1 MFLKTWYK
9 VLAWIMATFYFFIL
23 MGVNVSMFSPGPSEA
38 QAMKWM
44 SGMMQ
49 AMHTSLIG
57 WTMENHELLNQLL
70 LSTGSLVLPSI
81 LTGLVLGIIL
91 KLRGQKGIG

>member
-70 LSTGSLVLPSI
+70 LPSI